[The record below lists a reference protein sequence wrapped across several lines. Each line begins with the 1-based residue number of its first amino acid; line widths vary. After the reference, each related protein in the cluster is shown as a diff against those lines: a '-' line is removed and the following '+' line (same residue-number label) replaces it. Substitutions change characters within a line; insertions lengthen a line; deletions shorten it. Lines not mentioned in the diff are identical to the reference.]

1 MAIRYSKQFCI
12 NFDAYNP
19 EPCGILVT
27 SDDYALTK
35 GGKRTL
41 KRISVPLQRYDD
53 NTFTQK
59 VWKTILEFPPMAK
72 YHLLWKVQRMPLQ
85 YSGIRDYNT

>member
-1 MAIRYSKQFCI
+1 MN
-12 NFDAYNP
+12 NFDTFIY

-27 SDDYALTK
+27 SDDYALTE
-35 GGKRTL
+35 GRKRTL

-59 VWKTILEFPPMAK
+59 VWKTILEIPPMAK
-72 YHLLWKVQRMPLQ
+72 YHLLWKVQRISL
-85 YSGIRDYNT
+85 